1 MNTQPEALTQQRL
14 HELFDYA
21 DGVLLNK
28 TIRRSQVKVG
38 ELAGHQTKRGYTN
51 IRVDGRMY
59 KAHRLIFLFHHGYMP
74 TLIDHIDC
82 DRTNNRIEN
91 LRACNKSENGMN
103 RAGSYGKA
111 AARNVYRRGD
121 KFQVHMKRE
130 GKSHYIGTFNT
141 FSEADAAAASARK
154 EIFGAFA

>member
-1 MNTQPEALTQQRL
+1 MSAQPEALTQQRL

-38 ELAGHQTKRGYTN
+38 APAGHQTKRGYTN

-59 KAHRLIFLFHHGYMP
+59 KAHRLIFLFHHGYTP
-74 TLIDHIDC
+74 DLIDHIDC
-82 DRTNNRIEN
+82 DRTNNCIEN
-91 LRACNKSENGMN
+91 LRACTKSENGMN
-103 RAGSYGKA
+103 RAGTYGSA
-111 AARNVYRRGD
+111 MRRNVYKRGD

-130 GKSHYIGTFNT
+130 GRSHYIGTFDNL
-141 FSEADAAAASARK
+141 AAANSAAEAARAQL
-154 EIFGAFA
+154 FGEFA